1 MQAIAWLQLK
11 QVLGD
16 KKVFF
21 IGLFLAFPIL
31 LSSAFT
37 PSRELGESVSAAIFL
52 FLIYPQTTCGLL
64 ALLYGSSILCSE
76 LDGKTITYLF
86 TRPIPKWKI
95 FVAKILAIIG
105 FLTGPTL
112 ASFVV
117 SWVVIGSP
125 GGFRFVFGF
134 ALAIAF
140 SIAVCTS
147 IFFLISVFF
156 RKRPMVV
163 GVIYGMVEFALS
175 FIPALISTMTATYFL
190 RSIVACVFN
199 LHLRREEVERLVGA
213 ASVPVA
219 VLTLLGIT
227 VGAMALGCW
236 LITKR
241 EQVIVEAV

>member
-1 MQAIAWLQLK
+1 MLPIAWLQLR
-11 QVLGD
+11 QILGE

-31 LSSAFT
+31 LSGAFT
-37 PSRELGESVSAAIFL
+37 PEPGWDEAVSAGIFL

-64 ALLYGSSILCSE
+64 ALLYGSSILNAE

-95 FVAKILAIIG
+95 FVAKVLAIVG

-112 ASFVV
+112 ASFLV

-125 GGFRFVFGF
+125 GGLRFVLGF

-147 IFFLISVFF
+147 IFFLISVLF

-163 GVIYGMVEFALS
+163 GVIYGMIEFALS
-175 FIPALISTMTATYFL
+175 FIPALISTLTATYFL
-190 RSIVACVFN
+190 RSIVARVIDLN
-199 LHLRREEVERLVGA
+199 LPAEVARLVGA
-213 ASVPVA
+213 ASLVTA
-219 VLTLLGIT
+219 VLTLTGIT
-227 VGAMALGCW
+227 VGTLALGCW
-236 LITKR
+236 LVSMR
-241 EQVIVEAV
+241 EQVVVEAV